1 MIIYDVNKFDF
12 YFLTYLLKKESLELY
27 NILSFESLL
36 LFEIYKKE
44 ILNDIRQK
52 RKVKWIVYF

>member
-12 YFLTYLLKKESLELY
+12 YFLTNLLKKESLESY
-27 NILSFESLL
+27 NILSFECLL